1 MRLPRRP
8 AKKAMLEPRNIRYQ
22 KKRMMAVDMNSMRV
36 IVIAYRCIPKR

>member
-8 AKKAMLEPRNIRYQ
+8 AKNAMLEPRNMLCQ
-22 KKRMMAVDMNSMRV
+22 AKRMMAVDMNSTRV